1 MRLCI
6 NSGFYVIFAPRTN
19 HPMKQLFPL
28 LTPYKR
34 TLAAIGVCNVISVIF
49 SILSLLIL
57 EPFLQLMFQKTPAIS
72 SGWLN
77 RVLSRFISG
86 QDSTQTLFYLIAF
99 AFLFFLLTNVTAYA
113 SQWFMA
119 DIRSGVVRNL
129 RAQIHKKLLILPLS
143 FYSREKKG
151 DLISRAINDTQEIE
165 LNILRAFQQLFREPV
180 AVLIYLITLFIIS
193 FKLTLFVLIL
203 LPVAGLIIGKISK
216 TLRRKSVHAKE
227 KMGLMSSL
235 IEESIAGLRIVKAFV
250 AIEWMNRL
258 FKQKNEDYTRLQ
270 IKIGRRYNLASPT
283 SEFLGT
289 FVVLIILLYGGNSVL
304 NGTENLSPEKFMT
317 YIAIFIMVINP
328 AKTLSVAAY
337 NLKKGMASLDR
348 INFILNAE
356 EVIIEEPDALPLSDL
371 KNTIEFKNVCFSYG
385 DKEVLTQVN
394 YTLEKGKSIALCGQS
409 GSGKSTLMDL
419 LQRFY
424 DVSEGAILWD
434 GISLKKYKIDD
445 LRAQTAVVSQD
456 VILFNDTVFN
466 NIAFGLK
473 NVSEEAVIAA
483 AKTAHAYDFIM
494 DTPNGFETVL
504 GDRGLTLSGGQ
515 RQRLS
520 IARAILKDAPV
531 LILDE
536 ATSAMDSESEKIL
549 QEAIFNIGKNK
560 TLITIA
566 HRLSTIQN
574 VDEIIMLENGTIVE
588 TGTPQALANAGGYY
602 AKYING
608 SKL

>member
-1 MRLCI
+1 
-6 NSGFYVIFAPRTN
+6 
-19 HPMKQLFPL
+19 MKQLFSL
-28 LTPYKR
+28 LASYKR
-34 TLAAIGVCNVISVIF
+34 TLAIVGVCNVISVVF
-49 SILSLLIL
+49 SILSLLML
-57 EPFLQLMFQKTPAIS
+57 EPFLQLVFYKEMPATS

-77 RVLSRFISG
+77 AVLSGFIPEDS
-86 QDSTQTLFYLIAF
+86 STQTLLYLIAF
-99 AFLFFLLTNVTAYA
+99 AFLLFLFQNVTAYA

-129 RAQIHKKLLILPLS
+129 RAQIHAKLLILPLS

-151 DLISRAINDTQEIE
+151 DLISRAVNDTQEIE
-165 LNILRAFQQLFREPV
+165 LNVLKAFQQLFREPI
-180 AVLIYLITLFIIS
+180 AVLIYLVTLFFIS

-203 LPVAGLIIGKISK
+203 LPAAGLIIGKISK
-216 TLRRKSVHAKE
+216 TLRKKSVQAKE
-227 KMGLMSSL
+227 KMGLMNAH
-235 IEESIAGLRIVKAFV
+235 IEESIAGLRIIKAFG
-250 AIEWMNRL
+250 AIAWMNRL
-258 FKQKNEDYTRLQ
+258 FKQKNEDYARLQ
-270 IKIGRRYNLASPT
+270 IKIGRRYHLASPT

-304 NGTENLSPEKFMT
+304 NGTGNLSPEKFIT

-328 AKTLSVAAY
+328 AKMLSVAAY

-356 EVIIEEPDALPLSDL
+356 EVITEAPDAVTLNDL
-371 KNTIEFKNVCFSYG
+371 KSAIEFKNVCFSYG
-385 DKEVLTQVN
+385 DKDVLTQVN
-394 YTLEKGKSIALCGQS
+394 YTLEKGKSMALCGQS

-424 DVSEGAILWD
+424 DVTGGDILWD
-434 GISLKKYKIDD
+434 GISLKNYKIDD

-456 VILFNDTVFN
+456 VILFNDSIFN

-473 NVSEEAVIAA
+473 NISEEAVIAA

-494 DTPNGFETVL
+494 DTPNGFETIL

-549 QEAIFNIGKNK
+549 QEAIFDIGKNK
-560 TLITIA
+560 TLIIIA

-574 VDEIIMLENGTIVE
+574 VDEIVMLENGTVVE
-588 TGTPQALANAGGYY
+588 TGTPQVLANAGGHY
-602 AKYING
+602 AKYINIIR
-608 SKL
+608 S